1 MLLLSKFLRLS
12 IKLFECCHSG
22 VSNRWERKDWSA
34 KMWQN
39 TGGPITLLLVLVL
52 SLVLYILSLSRLAK
66 CRNSVEITY
75 LLSVWCFGTVWWTLV
90 FQSFRDWYK
99 MRYFCLYTF
108 LYFSASL
115 TWPGPNWLW
124 ADLVPGPWEVSS
136 SAVAERLRDAS
147 CLSVD
152 LVSFNSTMR
161 RTQSSVISY
170 FRFGF
175 AAAYK

>member
-1 MLLLSKFLRLS
+1 MFCLVCRSASTYKLETISIHYLLLLSKFLRLS

-90 FQSFRDWYK
+90 FQSFRSTDIKCDIFVYI
-99 MRYFCLYTF
+99 RFCIF
-108 LYFSASL
+108 LHRLHDLGL
-115 TWPGPNWLW
+115 TGYEL
-124 ADLVPGPWEVSS
+124 
-136 SAVAERLRDAS
+136 
-147 CLSVD
+147 
-152 LVSFNSTMR
+152 
-161 RTQSSVISY
+161 I
-170 FRFGF
+170 
-175 AAAYK
+175 